1 MCLFVLI
8 IFNCLI
14 KYMNYLFILNVFVCI
29 FYNYIT
35 YCFIFNVHLLFVVI
49 FYVFIYLFILHV
61 FIYKKNTLMC
71 FKCIYLF

>member
-14 KYMNYLFILNVFVCI
+14 KYMNYLFILNVFVCL
-29 FYNYIT
+29 FYNYFT
-35 YCFIFNVHLLFVVI
+35 FNVHLLFVVI
-49 FYVFIYLFILHV
+49 FYLFIYFTC
-61 FIYKKNTLMC
+61 IYLQKNTLMC